1 MAAFEAEAFEEIGDS
16 NEFPNEVDTKGK
28 HKDETTNASLVV
40 SRNALPALLALA
52 NARHGTA
59 AQRHSL
65 RTLQEV
71 HQVVAQLVSGQHVL
85 EAEVGTVPSSCRS
98 CHCQVI

>member
-40 SRNALPALLALA
+40 SRNALPALPALA
-52 NARHGTA
+52 KT
-59 AQRHSL
+59 
-65 RTLQEV
+65 
-71 HQVVAQLVSGQHVL
+71 
-85 EAEVGTVPSSCRS
+85 
-98 CHCQVI
+98 